1 MNNKAFFGKLV
12 PLITAAILVMSFAGC
27 GDKTVENNV
36 TDSGNAKNVETDASK
51 LNNKITAPTTSE
63 PTAKTYVLPSIP
75 SSQIKPALD
84 TQLISAMA
92 ILPQKTL
99 DKPDAG
105 PMDSIL
111 IYSNLGKLAKRFG
124 IKKGGV
130 PADKQEFLMVAPM
143 IFYNLSPAPENP
155 IEEAANWY
163 WSASNPSSGSFWLAG
178 NISLD
183 TALLPAIRDLKY
195 EKNMFEDT
203 GLAAYV
209 QKADGMNPK
218 YGKAIVPLGRDLCYF
233 NLMPNNPSLGNET
246 FKNLNIEKGLG
257 LLGKDT
263 FKNMFSLCGDP
274 DQMLLF
280 SPTKRA
286 SSVLAGVP
294 DKLRK
299 QVSETLKNIEGME
312 RHPGLLAV
320 SVCIDQTQ
328 AKPMRFVFC
337 YENIDLLEED
347 FPKLASIWGKAGKE
361 QMDWSKSLPLAE
373 PAFSKSLNC
382 GIIECK
388 LDAKQ
393 RVSSVIPTIGML
405 VQSGMM
411 PELWL
416 R

>member
-1 MNNKAFFGKLV
+1 MNNKTFFGKLMS
-12 PLITAAILVMSFAGC
+12 LMTAVILVMTFASC
-27 GDKTVENNV
+27 GGNV
-36 TDSGNAKNVETDASK
+36 TENKPEENTDTKKSETDAPK
-51 LNNKITAPTTSE
+51 LDNKTTAPTTSE

-84 TQLISAMA
+84 TQLTSAMA

-130 PADKQEFLMVAPM
+130 PADKQEFLMAAPM
-143 IFYNLSPAPENP
+143 MFFNLSPLPENP
-155 IEEAANWY
+155 IEEATNWY
-163 WSASNPSSGSFWLAG
+163 WSASNPSSGSYWLAG

-195 EKNMFEDT
+195 EKNIFEDT

-286 SSVLAGVP
+286 SSVLSGVP
-294 DKLRK
+294 EQLRK

-320 SVCIDQTQ
+320 AVCVDQAQ
-328 AKPMRFVFC
+328 AKPLRFVLC
-337 YENIDLLEED
+337 YENINLLDED
-347 FPKLASIWGKAGKE
+347 FPKLASIWGKVGKE
-361 QMDWSKSLPLAE
+361 QMDWSKTLPLLE
-373 PAFSKSLNC
+373 PIFSKSLNC

-388 LDAKQ
+388 LDAKL
-393 RVSSVIPTIGML
+393 RVSSVIPTLGML